1 MKKMLL
7 LGLLAILS
15 ACDDGDLQIERVD
28 FDSVAL
34 SSCGDEDDPLDTT
47 FFFKIDGDEAFL
59 LELESGLL
67 LNESSTEGTLTS
79 TIGGSSSLVY
89 RLFSDDVSSDYFC
102 STIPV
107 LEPTVISE
115 NTATAGNIAVNT
127 KVTAV
132 SKDVKTY
139 SHTILI
145 NGLALTND
153 QNESITDAS
162 TLTYGTFK
170 TSTPTSFKLEVPF
183 SNYESITDFSECE
196 SAIVDGSLR
205 LYKIINDEFV
215 SLDIPLSALANEV
228 TMIDEARSSTLEN
241 GEFNYTVLD
250 TIVADEMVCTSSPLS
265 EEIISHNFV
274 SSGGAINVETVAGEP
289 DGAGA
294 ITYTHTISLDA
305 TVLVLKGN
313 GDDVADVTLT
323 ALDNFVLGTYT
334 TVGN

>member
-1 MKKMLL
+1 MKKTLL
-7 LGLLAILS
+7 LGILILLS

-28 FDSVAL
+28 FDTVSLA
-34 SSCGDEDDPLDTT
+34 SCGFEDDPLDTT

-59 LELESGLL
+59 LELEEGLL
-67 LNESSTEGTLTS
+67 IDETSTEGTLTS
-79 TIGGSSSLVY
+79 SLGGSSSLVY

-107 LEPTVISE
+107 LEPTVINE
-115 NTATAGNIAVNT
+115 NTAEAGDIAVNT

-145 NGLALTND
+145 SGLVLTNE
-153 QNESITDAS
+153 QNESIIDSS

-170 TSTPTSFKLEVPF
+170 TSTPTSINLEVPF
-183 SNYESITDFSECE
+183 TDYEAITNFSECT
-196 SAIVDGSLR
+196 SAIVEGSIR
-205 LYKIINDEFV
+205 LYKTINDEYV

-228 TMIDEARSSTLEN
+228 TEVDTPRTATLEN

-250 TIVADEMVCTSSPLS
+250 TVVTDEMICTTAALS
-265 EEIISHNFV
+265 EEIISHNFI
-274 SSGGAINVETVAGEP
+274 SSGGAINVETVASEP

-294 ITYTHTISLDA
+294 VTYTHTISIN
-305 TVLVLKGN
+305 TVVLVLKGN
-313 GDDVADVTLT
+313 GDDITDETLA

>member
-1 MKKMLL
+1 MKKTLL
-7 LGLLAILS
+7 LGILILLS

-28 FDSVAL
+28 FDTVSLA
-34 SSCGDEDDPLDTT
+34 SCGLEDDPLDTT

-59 LELESGLL
+59 LELEGGLL
-67 LNESSTEGTLTS
+67 VNESSTEGTLTS
-79 TIGGSSSLVY
+79 TLGGSSNLVY

-107 LEPTVISE
+107 LEPTVINE
-115 NTATAGNIAVNT
+115 NTAEAGDIAVNT

-145 NGLALTND
+145 SGLVLTNE
-153 QNESITDAS
+153 QNESIIDSS

-170 TSTPTSFKLEVPF
+170 TSTPTSLNLEVPF
-183 SNYESITDFSECE
+183 MNYETITNFSECE
-196 SAIVDGSLR
+196 SNSIEGSLR
-205 LYKIINDEFV
+205 LHKMINDEYV
-215 SLDIPLSALANEV
+215 SLDIPLTTLVNEV
-228 TMIDEARSSTLEN
+228 TEIDTPRTATLEN

-250 TIVADEMVCTSSPLS
+250 TVITDDMICSTAALS
-265 EEIISHNFV
+265 EEIISHNFI
-274 SSGGAINVETVAGEP
+274 SSSGAINVETVASEP

-294 ITYTHTISLDA
+294 ITYTHTISLNSA
-305 TVLVLKGN
+305 VLVLKGD
-313 GDDVADVTLT
+313 GADVADVTIT
-323 ALDNFVLGTYT
+323 ALDSFVLGTYT